1 MIIHDCVQGTTEWSC
16 LRAGI
21 PTASGFDRI
30 LTPGGK
36 PSKSAEA
43 YMFSLLAE
51 RIMQRPIVEFTSHW
65 MDRGSQME
73 AEAVNFYQFQR
84 DCETVKV
91 GFITNNE
98 GTIGASP
105 DRLVGEDHEGLLEIK
120 VPAEHTHVS
129 YLLKKA
135 VDQTYYPQV
144 QGQLWIA
151 ERQWSDIL
159 SYHPEMPP
167 ALIRVERDEE
177 FIALLSTAVCA
188 FSQCLE
194 EMSRDLM
201 ARGWIREWPLVAK
214 PRHPEGST
222 RAMTDALK
230 EAMRQA
236 V

>member
-1 MIIHDCVQGTTEWSC
+1 MIIHDCIQGTSEWLT

-21 PTASGFDRI
+21 PTASEFDKI

-36 PSKSAEA
+36 PSKSAEP
-43 YMFSLLAE
+43 YMFALLAE
-51 RIMQRPIVEFTSHW
+51 RIMGHPRIEAVSRW

-105 DRLVGEDHEGLLEIK
+105 DRLVSEEGLLEIK
-120 VPAEHTHVS
+120 VPSEPVHVS
-129 YLLKKA
+129 YLIKKS
-135 VDQTYYPQV
+135 VDSTYYPQV

-151 ERQWSDIL
+151 ERQWLDIL

-167 ALIRVERDEE
+167 ALIRVERDEDY
-177 FIALLSTAVCA
+177 IASLSTAVSA

-194 EMSRDLM
+194 AMSLELIE
-201 ARGWIREWPLVAK
+201 RGWIREWPLVAK
-214 PRHPEGST
+214 PKPVDSMRGT
-222 RAMTDALK
+222 LDALK
-230 EAMRQA
+230 SALVGQ
-236 V
+236 